1 MSVGDVASW
10 VLLGSGTL
18 ALVLAGVGVALP
30 RNAFVR
36 LHYLNLATMVGAPL
50 LVLGLVLR
58 DPADWFKLLVILVLI
73 VATSPAATAATARAL
88 TRAESSAREAG
99 S

>member
-10 VLLGSGTL
+10 VLMGAGTL
-18 ALVLAGVGVALP
+18 ALVLAGVGVARP

-36 LHYLNLATMVGAPL
+36 LHYLNLATMVGAPV
-50 LVLGLVLR
+50 LVLGLAVR

-73 VATSPAATAATARAL
+73 VATSPAAPAATARAL
-88 TRAESSAREAG
+88 TRAERSAREAG